1 MSPPRT
7 PSELPPLLS
16 ARLSPNTKTRVIFLC
31 SHNSTRSQM
40 AEALLRYYGGDR
52 FEAFSAGLQP
62 EPTINPYA
70 RHVMEE
76 IGISLRGQ
84 YPKHV
89 REYMGGVHFGYCIVV
104 CSMAEEDCPTSYP
117 CVGERLYWPFQDP
130 AALIGNQEQTLAKFR
145 EVRDQMQDR
154 ISRWLTGLAVDR
166 GLTDAEGRHDYPN
179 RPVM

>member
-1 MSPPRT
+1 MSPFLT
-7 PSELPPLLS
+7 PSELPPTLS

-31 SHNSTRSQM
+31 SLNSARSQM

-62 EPTINPYA
+62 EAEINPYA
-70 RHVMEE
+70 RRVMEE
-76 IGISLRGQ
+76 IGISLHGQ

-89 REYMGGVHFGYCIVV
+89 REYMGRVHFGYCIVV
-104 CSMAEEDCPTSYP
+104 CSMAEENCPTSYP

-130 AALIGNQEQTLAKFR
+130 TALIGNEDHTLAKFR
-145 EVRDQMQDR
+145 EVRDQIQNR
-154 ISRWLTGLAVDR
+154 ICRWLTGLVIEG
-166 GLTDAEGRHDYPN
+166 GLTDGERRRYYPN